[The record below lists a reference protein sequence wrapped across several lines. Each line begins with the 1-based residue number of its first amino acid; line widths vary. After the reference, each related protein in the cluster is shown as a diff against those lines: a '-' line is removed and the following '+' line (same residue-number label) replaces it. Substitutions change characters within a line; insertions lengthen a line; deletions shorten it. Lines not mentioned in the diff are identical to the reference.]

1 MRDSN
6 LGSLI
11 SAGKVFFPAEM
22 ADFSQKE
29 GLTPALFTPGKSG
42 VLLIGLGS
50 TGADVL
56 RFFFNRL
63 PLYQYDGGPVIR
75 AVSITSKNDFDLDG
89 FERYVEFFSIGNV
102 DNAER
107 SRIDTDQR
115 RNILQ
120 NINKYLNDQVSDLKN
135 NFQTGS
141 DIRCYLFGSLS
152 EHEIGL
158 LYPLLD
164 ILAKNRLSLVTRSLF
179 LLFNSAAIPALDDQ
193 HHFSAIREIFHYLQ
207 TGTHLETNSAADKL
221 LDRLYCFE
229 GSKNGSD
236 YSKNVFAVAE
246 TVLPLVFA
254 ARKIERVQSVFE
266 SDHSVR
272 AIGFRSLAVP
282 VLELRKYFATRFAR
296 EMWTTGWTLL
306 PATEPTNEDVNM
318 RYRAFHNDRAYSQYL
333 SNWLGNDFADWLLN
347 PGKIP
352 PVVNESELSSRFVQ
366 KIVDFLSDLNLV
378 DRYLIAWAGIWFVE
392 GRTVGFPTIRD
403 TCVQLRGGLEILFKS
418 VENYRKFLDEA
429 MQADRQLVQQAVT
442 GSISRW
448 NIRNFDERL
457 ERFYDLLLD
466 SSQQARLIKYVARWS
481 GVSAKYGN
489 PVVFSPIFI
498 PDSTQR
504 RNIEISE
511 YIWHDHQ
518 EYLDHLRSVIAEFL
532 TIMLLESSETIDGI
546 ESDTTGKSFSFL
558 REIQKP
564 FADLEERALG
574 KNAQVFLFADG
585 NLNIDAI
592 RRQFTFASS
601 FEHVQ
606 HANNKIVTAMSVFTE
621 LEMNDFKHI
630 KKCSENYTPDENTHI
645 DDHLKTAAYFEK
657 HLRKLNSWRAREP
670 FSQQLIMLL
679 PDRNTP
685 SAFFKAF
692 LSGVLKWH
700 SRDFS
705 WKIEAFDGYI
715 EAELGLLQNSGLSQP
730 IQKEGIH
737 SLRDAYRLFAV
748 DMTYSRLKDG
758 DFHHPLHV
766 SQRANYMK
774 KLISRCKLDAS
785 EEQSARRKWLESQA
799 EERRQDIELYDFY
812 RLFQAVMR
820 VQ

>member
-6 LGSLI
+6 FGSLI
-11 SAGKVFFPAEM
+11 SSGKVFFPEEM

-29 GLTPALFTPGKSG
+29 NLAPALFTPGRSG

-50 TGADVL
+50 TGVDVL
-56 RFFFNRL
+56 RLFFNRL
-63 PLYQYDGGPVIR
+63 PLYQRDGGPTTR
-75 AVSITSKNDFDLDG
+75 AVSITSKNDFDFGG
-89 FERYVEFFSIGNV
+89 FEQHIESFSIGDA

-120 NINKYLNDQVSDLKN
+120 NINKYLSDQIADLKN

-152 EHEIGL
+152 EREIGL

-179 LLFNSAAIPALDDQ
+179 LLFNSVETPALDDQ

-207 TGTHLETNSAADKL
+207 TGIHLETNSVADKL

-236 YSKNVFAVAE
+236 YSKNIFAVTE

-254 ARKIERVQSVFE
+254 ARKMERVQS
-266 SDHSVR
+266 DNSVR
-272 AIGFRSLAVP
+272 AVGFRSLAVP
-282 VLELRKYFATRFAR
+282 VLELRKYFAARLTR
-296 EMWTTGWTLL
+296 EMWATGGTLL
-306 PATEPTNEDVNM
+306 PATEPTIEEVNM
-318 RYRAFHNDRAYSQYL
+318 RYRAFHNDSNYFQHL
-333 SNWLGNDFADWLLN
+333 SNWLGADFADWLLN

-392 GRTVGFPTIRD
+392 GRTAGFPTIRD
-403 TCVQLRGGLEILFKS
+403 TCVQLRSGLEILFKS
-418 VENYRKFLDEA
+418 IDNYRKFLNEA
-429 MQADRQLVQQAVT
+429 TQANRQFVQQAVA

-448 NIRNFDERL
+448 NIRNFDERI
-457 ERFYDLLLD
+457 ERFYGLLLD
-466 SSQQARLIKYVARWS
+466 SSQQARLIKYIALRS

-498 PDSTQR
+498 PDSTVR
-504 RNIEISE
+504 RSIEISE

-518 EYLDHLRSVIAEFL
+518 EYLNHLQGVIAEFL
-532 TIMLLESSETIDGI
+532 TIMLLESSEKIDGI
-546 ESDTTGKSFSFL
+546 ESDTTGKAFSFL

-574 KNAQVFLFADG
+574 KNVQVFLFADG

-601 FEHVQ
+601 FEHIPHV
-606 HANNKIVTAMSVFTE
+606 NNKTATAMSVFTE
-621 LEMNDFKHI
+621 LEMDDFKHI

-657 HLRKLNSWRAREP
+657 HLRKLNSWRARES
-670 FSQQLIMLL
+670 FCQQLIMML

-685 SAFFKAF
+685 TAFIRAF

-705 WKIEAFDGYI
+705 WNIEPFDEHI
-715 EAELGLLQNSGLSQP
+715 EVKLGLLQNSGLSQP

-774 KLISRCKLDAS
+774 KLISRCKLLDAS